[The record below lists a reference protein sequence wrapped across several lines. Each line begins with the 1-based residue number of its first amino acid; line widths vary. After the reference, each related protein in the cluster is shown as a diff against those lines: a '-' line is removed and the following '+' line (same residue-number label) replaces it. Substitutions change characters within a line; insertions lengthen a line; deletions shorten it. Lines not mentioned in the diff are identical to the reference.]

1 MKNTSTNSAAGLV
14 CLVAIAWF
22 IFFYTLYPYHQ
33 LHKEQTTLFLL
44 SADALSAYAGK
55 PALLARLA
63 GDFLTQFYYF
73 APGAPLLLALTATL
87 TGWLSYLTLRPWLP
101 LGPALGIALLVMN
114 WEMLRASGLAY
125 PLSSSLSLVGSLGL
139 FLLYRAVENRKIHLL
154 TGLAIALTGYS
165 LLGYGVILFAFLAL
179 VQAWVEKKG
188 YPESALIFII
198 VTIMPALAGPKQGLT
213 SAQAYPYP
221 ATSWWDAPD
230 LTHERLLG
238 MDTEAYC
245 GNWKKVK
252 QLSQTIPDI
261 QAAAYYYNLAN
272 AVHGRLP
279 EGLMDRGTPNI
290 QGLFLPVTPQS
301 SYLSTLF
308 AGEGWFQLGDMTM
321 AEHATLLGMIFSPN
335 HQGTR
340 MLKRLAEINLINGD
354 QAAAM
359 KYLRILSKTLFYRQ
373 WAYDRMPGH
382 QPDKVK
388 QWLATKRTLI
398 PQTDTLRTST
408 TDIVKSLRHLLR
420 SNPGNLP
427 ARDYL
432 LCFHLLTKNLPGFL
446 EDYVPTPGQA
456 PKRLYAEALLID
468 LVRRK
473 APADEIKNTIVDPRI
488 MEDFKAY
495 NLLHRQ
501 SGGNSSALAGRFGK
515 TYWFYFHYAQIQKNT
530 K

>member
-1 MKNTSTNSAAGLV
+1 MKNTSTNRAAGLV
-14 CLVAIAWF
+14 CLLGIAWF
-22 IFFYTLYPYHQ
+22 IFFYALYPYHQ

-44 SADALSAYAGK
+44 SADALSTYAGK
-55 PALLARLA
+55 PALIACLI

-73 APGAPLLLALTATL
+73 APAAPLILALIAML

-101 LGPALGIALLVMN
+101 LWPALGIALLAMN

-125 PLSSSLSLVGSLGL
+125 PLSSSLSLIGSLSL

-154 TGLAIALTGYS
+154 TGLTVALTGYS
-165 LLGYGVILFAFLAL
+165 LLGYGVILFAFLTL

-188 YPESALIFII
+188 YSESALMLAI
-198 VTIMPALAGPKQGLT
+198 VLITPALAGPKQGLPYT
-213 SAQAYPYP
+213 KACQYP
-221 ATSWWDAPD
+221 AAGWWDTPD

-238 MDTEAYC
+238 MDTEAYF

-252 QLSQTIPDI
+252 QLSQTVPDI

-272 AVHGRLP
+272 AVEGRLP
-279 EGLMDRGTPNI
+279 EGLMHRSTPNI

-308 AGEGWFQLGDMTM
+308 AAEGWFQLGDMTM

-354 QAAAM
+354 EAAAM

-373 WAYDRMPGH
+373 WAHERMPGH
-382 QPDKVK
+382 QPDEFK

-408 TDIVKSLRHLLR
+408 TDIVKSLRHLLH
-420 SNPGNLP
+420 SNPDNLP

-432 LCFHLLTKNLPGFL
+432 LCFHLLTKNIPGFL

-456 PKRLYAEALLID
+456 PKRLYAEVLLID

-473 APADEIKNTIVDPRI
+473 APADEIRNTIVDPRI

-501 SGGNSSALAGRFGK
+501 SGGNSSALAARFGK
-515 TYWFYFHYAQIQKNT
+515 TYWFYFHYAQIHTNT